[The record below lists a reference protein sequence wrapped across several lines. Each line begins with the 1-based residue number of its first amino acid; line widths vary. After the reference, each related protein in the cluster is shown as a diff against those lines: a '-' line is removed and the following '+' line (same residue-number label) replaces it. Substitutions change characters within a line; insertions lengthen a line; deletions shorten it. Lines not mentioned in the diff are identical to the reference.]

1 MNQPQ
6 SVVAS
11 NAAYLDYLN
20 VRRRTASLAAPLCV
34 EDQVIQ
40 SMPDTSPTKWHLAHT
55 TWFFERFILADHVPG
70 YKPLNEQYFYLFN
83 SYYNTVG
90 PMHTRPHRGLLSR
103 PTVADINEY
112 RATIDERMLDWLD
125 STALTDAQQFLFTLG
140 LNHEQ
145 QHQELML
152 TDIKHGLAQ
161 NPMLPAY
168 SELPVHASAASESMS
183 TPMNF
188 VNVAERECANGH
200 QGDAFAFDNETP
212 RHKVLVHAHQLA
224 DRLVN
229 NGEYLEFIK
238 DGGYSKAELW
248 LSEAWSVLKERDWK
262 RPIYWLE
269 DLASE
274 YTLGGQRELDMN
286 APVCH
291 LSLYEAD
298 AFARWAG
305 ARLPTETELECAA
318 ADQKIEGNFYESG
331 LLHPSAP
338 AASKN
343 GELRQLYGDV
353 WEWTGSSYGPY
364 PGFKPLAGSLG
375 EYNGKFMCSQHVLR
389 GGSCVS
395 PQSHLRP
402 TYRNFFYPDS
412 RWQFSGV
419 RLAKEI

>member
-1 MNQPQ
+1 MSQPQ
-6 SVVAS
+6 S
-11 NAAYLDYLN
+11 AAAANSAFLDYLS
-20 VRRRTASLAAPLCV
+20 VRRRTAELAAPLCV

-40 SMPDTSPTKWHLAHT
+40 SMSDASPTKWHLAHT
-55 TWFFERFILADHVPG
+55 TWFFERFILADHAPG
-70 YKPLNEQYFYLFN
+70 YVPVNEHYFYLFN

-103 PTVADINEY
+103 PTVAEINEY
-112 RATIDERMLDWLD
+112 RALIDERMLDWLD
-125 STALTDAQQFLFTLG
+125 ATTLSDSQQFLLTLG

-145 QHQELML
+145 QHQELIL
-152 TDIKHGLAQ
+152 TDIKHALAQ

-168 SELPVHASAASESMS
+168 TQLSVPASLS
-183 TPMNF
+183 TPMNCIS
-188 VNVAERECANGH
+188 VAERECANGFE
-200 QGDAFAFDNETP
+200 GEGFAFDNETP
-212 RHKVLVHAHQLA
+212 RHKVQVYAHKLA

-229 NGEYLEFIK
+229 NGEYLDFIK
-238 DGGYSKAELW
+238 DGGYATSELW
-248 LSEAWSVLKERDWK
+248 LSEAWSVLQERGWQ
-262 RPIYWLE
+262 RPIYWQD

-274 YTLGGQRELDMN
+274 YTLSGRRALDMN

-318 ADQKIEGNFYESG
+318 AEVAVEGNFYESG
-331 LLHPSAP
+331 ALHPVAP
-338 AASKN
+338 EQAN
-343 GELRQLYGDV
+343 GALRQLFGDV

-395 PQSHLRP
+395 PQSHLRA

-412 RWQFSGV
+412 RWQFTGV
-419 RLAKEI
+419 RLASDA

>member
-6 SVVAS
+6 SVAAS
-11 NAAYLDYLN
+11 NSAYLDYLN
-20 VRRRTASLAAPLCV
+20 VRRRTAELAAPLCV

-40 SMPDTSPTKWHLAHT
+40 SMPDASPTKWHLAHT
-55 TWFFERFILADHVPG
+55 TWFFERFILADHAPDYTPV
-70 YKPLNEQYFYLFN
+70 NEHYFYLFN

-103 PTVADINEY
+103 PTVAEINDY

-125 STALTDAQQFLFTLG
+125 TTQLSGAQQFLLTLG

-145 QHQELML
+145 QHQELIL

-168 SELPVHASAASESMS
+168 TQLSVPESVS

-188 VNVAERECANGH
+188 VTIAERECANGH
-200 QGDAFAFDNETP
+200 NGEGFAFDNETP
-212 RHKVLVHAHQLA
+212 RHKVLVHAHKFA

-229 NGEYLEFIK
+229 NGEYLDFIK
-238 DGGYSKAELW
+238 DGGYTKAELW
-248 LSEAWSVLKERDWK
+248 LSEAWSVLQERGWQ
-262 RPIYWLE
+262 RPIYWQDDLE
-269 DLASE
+269 SE
-274 YTLGGQRELDMN
+274 YTLGGLRDLDMN

-298 AFARWAG
+298 AFARWAD

-318 ADQKIEGNFYESG
+318 AGSEVKGNFYESG
-331 LLHPSAP
+331 ALHPVAP
-338 AASKN
+338 GESN
-343 GELRQLYGDV
+343 GKLRQLFGDV
-353 WEWTGSSYGPY
+353 WEWTSSSYGPY

-389 GGSCVS
+389 GGSCIS
-395 PQSHLRP
+395 PQSHLRA

-412 RWQFSGV
+412 RWQFTGV
-419 RLAKEI
+419 RLANDA